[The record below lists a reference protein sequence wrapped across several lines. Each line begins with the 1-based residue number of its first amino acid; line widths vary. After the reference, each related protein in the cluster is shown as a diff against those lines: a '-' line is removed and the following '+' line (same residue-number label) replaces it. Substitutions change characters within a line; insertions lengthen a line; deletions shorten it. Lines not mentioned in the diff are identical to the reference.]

1 MSARAPAGS
10 VNSAKGKAESV
21 DISEMT
27 RAESCNLPETEKT
40 AVLWAAVQ
48 VPEIRA
54 ASQYFLKAEFSNAS
68 QIEALFKVSL
78 IEQTVYLEGLSFL
91 YHFRLPG
98 PALSG

>member
-1 MSARAPAGS
+1 
-10 VNSAKGKAESV
+10 
-21 DISEMT
+21 MT
-27 RAESCNLPETEKT
+27 RAESCNLPKTEKT

-78 IEQTVYLEGLSFL
+78 IEPNCLFGGSQFPVSLPAAWTSFIGLVPKRANR
-91 YHFRLPG
+91 RL
-98 PALSG
+98 A